1 MTVIILYTS
10 YIILSIALSI
20 ALISLLFVVFEL
32 YKLKKLDLNLKKYN
46 LILICDCEDY
56 SSKLYRVIRFF
67 NFNIFDMN
75 DDIIIINHLINN
87 SSTDILLDTNGG
99 YISSND
105 RLVNFIL
112 NSDLR
117 IKIYVMRK
125 AYSAGTI
132 LALSAEHLYMDKN
145 ACLGTTDPQI
155 TILKDTISI
164 KSLMNLCE
172 EKDKNTISDIYLI
185 QYYEYKRS
193 HEENIKLITKLLN
206 KKFNP
211 KISKKDQLTL
221 IDKFT
226 SGNMSHHIPISYN
239 YLIKYI
245 KINNNMP
252 IYIKNIYVMY
262 YNIFYLYFY
271 TLEDLK

>member
-20 ALISLLFVVFEL
+20 VFISLLFVVFEL

-145 ACLGTTDPQI
+145 ACLGATDPQI